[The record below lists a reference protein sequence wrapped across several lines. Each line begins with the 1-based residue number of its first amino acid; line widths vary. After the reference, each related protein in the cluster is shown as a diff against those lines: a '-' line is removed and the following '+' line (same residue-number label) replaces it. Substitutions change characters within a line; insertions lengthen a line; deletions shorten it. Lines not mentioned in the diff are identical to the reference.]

1 MKQIGKRGRLSALA
15 VVTATVGAMALAAPA
30 HAQTRDAA
38 QSRAADQCG
47 GNIADYTYPARAF
60 QFDDA
65 IAKWIGVS
73 AVQFNDD
80 MTLTVTPQNT
90 PATVSGAWE
99 LHEPNGPNPAKNGV
113 VTFYTTVSPAVQGDG
128 VASIY
133 WYVGYPNCNPT
144 TADPAKKL
152 FQIVGD
158 VQTQPV
164 YEDGSYG
171 PLSKI
176 NGFQADR

>member
-1 MKQIGKRGRLSALA
+1 MNRGPRHHEADREARPPVRPGRRHGHRRGDGLDRP
-15 VVTATVGAMALAAPA
+15 GARP
-30 HAQTRDAA
+30 DAA
-38 QSRAADQCG
+38 RSRAADQCG
-47 GNIADYTYPARAF
+47 GNIADCTYPARAF

-90 PATVSGAWE
+90 PATVSGGWE

-113 VTFYTTVSPAVQGDG
+113 VTFCTTVSPAVQGDG
-128 VASIY
+128 VANIY

-144 TADPAKKL
+144 AADPAKKL

-164 YEDGSYG
+164 
-171 PLSKI
+171 
-176 NGFQADR
+176 